1 MRRLKG
7 MQTASDSPNRR
18 VSKISSFHQ
27 KPTSTKKAGLFF
39 SLSAFLCT
47 DLQPGF
53 WFSPRRRAFVA
64 KIHLRR
70 FSRFSAAN
78 VDCIQAALRPF

>member
-1 MRRLKG
+1 
-7 MQTASDSPNRR
+7 MQTASDSPNR
-18 VSKISSFHQ
+18 VSKISSFQQ
-27 KPTSTKKAGLFF
+27 KTRLYEKGGGLFF
-39 SLSAFLCT
+39 SLSAFRCT

-53 WFSPRRRAFVA
+53 WFSPRPRAFVA